1 MSVTLESIAKRVG
14 VDVSLVSRVLRGD
27 PKARISEEKRKK
39 ILSIARSTN
48 YRPNRMARSL
58 RTRRMNILAMLTPD
72 ITNPFHSFLFR
83 AVERTASAE
92 GYDVILCNTDDSAAR
107 FKEVVTTLSEGHV
120 DGLLIATAQHTD
132 PTIDWLRKQGL
143 PFVLINRRRDGNA
156 DPWIGP
162 DDFRTGWLGG
172 HHLARLGH
180 RRIAFLVGSSKI
192 GNMGLRE
199 AGYRKSLEEFGCP
212 VAEDLIF
219 RDLTDRHSGYEC
231 VQKAL
236 ALPEK
241 KRPTALFAVHS
252 VPLDGAMIAIQKAG
266 LKVPHD
272 LSLVGYSASND
283 PDITSVCIPAEQM
296 AQAATAH
303 LLQRLSGTGSTE
315 EVVFNTTLP
324 VELIDRGTTGKPR
337 QNV

>member
-1 MSVTLESIAKRVG
+1 MSMTLESIARRVG

-27 PKARISEEKRKK
+27 PQARISDEKRKK

-83 AVERTASAE
+83 AVERTASAQ
-92 GYDVILCNTDDSAAR
+92 GYDVILCNTDDSAER
-107 FKEVVTTLSEGHV
+107 FKDVVTTLSEGHV
-120 DGLLIATAQHTD
+120 DGLLIATARHSD

-172 HHLARLGH
+172 DHLARLGH
-180 RRIAFLVGSSKI
+180 RRIAFLMGSSKI

-199 AGYRKSLEEFGCP
+199 AGYR
-212 VAEDLIF
+212 
-219 RDLTDRHSGYEC
+219 
-231 VQKAL
+231 
-236 ALPEK
+236 
-241 KRPTALFAVHS
+241 
-252 VPLDGAMIAIQKAG
+252 
-266 LKVPHD
+266 
-272 LSLVGYSASND
+272 
-283 PDITSVCIPAEQM
+283 
-296 AQAATAH
+296 AAC
-303 LLQRLSGTGSTE
+303 
-315 EVVFNTTLP
+315 
-324 VELIDRGTTGKPR
+324 RG
-337 QNV
+337 